1 MESVAHGIRRAC
13 KHAHAF
19 FFWDDRQNRQMMML
33 TFHVGVPYHPI
44 VAVDSSGV
52 RSDLFRF
59 GMIVSQ
65 EPKTSQLL
73 ERSVECGRQSSFRE
87 VWSLASLL
95 HSTYV
100 KRGPTGIGTCK
111 SWR

>member
-1 MESVAHGIRRAC
+1 
-13 KHAHAF
+13 
-19 FFWDDRQNRQMMML
+19 MML